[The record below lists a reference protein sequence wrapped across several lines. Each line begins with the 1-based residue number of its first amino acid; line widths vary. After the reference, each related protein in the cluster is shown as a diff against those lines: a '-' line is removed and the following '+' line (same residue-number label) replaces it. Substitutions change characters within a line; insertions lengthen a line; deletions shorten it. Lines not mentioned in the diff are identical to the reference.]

1 MPLLHFL
8 EGGGDMG
15 RAIRAFDWSATPL
28 GPAQHWSP
36 TLKSTVALVLGSHF
50 PKCLV
55 WGAEMTCIYND
66 AFRPILGSKPEALG
80 QPFDAVWAEA
90 WDSIGPIAQRAFAG
104 EATFIEDFPV
114 VIDRHGYP
122 EQAWFTFCYSP
133 IRDEMGTVVGM
144 MDTVIETTGTVE
156 ARRHA
161 ALLNQELAHRMKN
174 TLAVVSAVV
183 DQTFRTAGPEKA
195 QRLIGDRLS
204 ALGQAHD
211 ILTRSRWSDAPLR
224 DIVAGTL
231 EVHRHAGAIHIDGP
245 AVYLSANQALAMG
258 LAVHELAT
266 NAVKYGALS
275 VSGGTISITWQAGT
289 PGSEEDF
296 RFEWTEAGGPP
307 VARPT
312 RKGFGSR
319 LLERAL
325 VPYFGG
331 AVDMAYEPGGL
342 RFTLRTRMNRLH
354 AGTDAAKPLP

>member
-15 RAIRAFDWSATPL
+15 RAIRAFDWSMTPL
-28 GPAQHWSP
+28 GPAQHWSS

-55 WGAEMTCIYND
+55 WGGEMTCIYND
-66 AFRPILGSKPEALG
+66 AFRPILGSKQEALG
-80 QPFDAVWAEA
+80 RPFDVVWAEA
-90 WDSIGPIAQRAFAG
+90 WDSLGPIAQRAFAG

-114 VIDRHGYP
+114 LTDRHGYP

-133 IRDEMGTVVGM
+133 IRDEKGTVVGM

-224 DIVAGTL
+224 DIVTGTL
-231 EVHRHAGAIHIDGP
+231 EVHRHAGVIHIDGP

-275 VSGGTISITWQAGT
+275 VPGGTITITWQAGA
-289 PGSEEDF
+289 PGSAEPF
-296 RFEWTEAGGPP
+296 RFEWMEAGGPP

-331 AVDMAYEPGGL
+331 AVDMVYDAAGL
-342 RFTLRTRMNRLH
+342 RFALRTTMNRLH
-354 AGTDAAKPLP
+354 TDTAAAA